1 MHLDFDFG
9 KSVTFTAKNVYIN
22 GELLAQLACRFFDD
36 DGYEYYTDIF
46 TMEKN
51 NGQKKRL
58 K

>member
-51 NGQKKRL
+51 NGQKKD
-58 K
+58 